1 MIPSLLPYNYF
12 DTLSYST
19 DLPTLPVHGDIDLID
34 CIECFAEQTEDDGSE
49 WELAF
54 SYPKGGYGFD
64 SLKLNAI
71 VLVKANPWQ
80 GVQAFRIYGIEKQT
94 KKTVTVKAEHIS
106 YDLAK
111 IPAKTF
117 KATSAADAVAK
128 LQVNSIYGN
137 DWKQH
142 HFKFSTDISS
152 SEKFEPDTPVS
163 MRAML
168 LDGDKSIKGTYG
180 GDLIFDN
187 YSVQL
192 KQVGGED
199 RDVTINYGVD
209 LVDLTQEQ
217 NNSEMIT
224 GILPYYKRTSSDDQ
238 YATQPIIYGD
248 IAYGPGTYETQRIEP
263 VDLSEHFPNGV
274 PTVAQINSKA
284 AEWVTKEEIGEPEI
298 SLTVSYANIGQDVRI
313 HDAVRVRFPSMGVD
327 VKAKVVK
334 YKYNVLLER
343 CEEIEVGHAKE
354 SKYFN
359 LMDASRL
366 RKGLV
371 PPERIQ
377 NESITSEKI
386 SRGGVGKGKIAPE
399 AVGKYEI
406 EKYSIDHDLLSKKT
420 SAGGAAIQSDNIAVG
435 AVDSSALGAGAVIGA
450 KIGTGAVTTDKIGA
464 KAVSEGKM
472 DDASVSTRTVIENAI
487 DNARLNADLRAKIAS
502 VDTLAADVADIN
514 ELFSISGNILT
525 LNANAVKSTS
535 FYASYAYY
543 VTTNTGSYVFR
554 PHKHTDADGS
564 EFTCLS
570 TE

>member
-54 SYPKGGYGFD
+54 SYPKGGCGFD

-71 VLVKANPWQ
+71 VLAKANSWQ

-137 DWKQH
+137 NWKQH

-192 KQVGGED
+192 KRVGGED

-263 VDLSEHFPNGV
+263 VDLSEHFPNAA
-274 PTVAQINSKA
+274 PTVAQLNSKA
-284 AEWVTKEEIGEPEI
+284 AEWVAKEEIGEPEI

-377 NESITSEKI
+377 NESITDSKI
-386 SRGGVGKGKIAPE
+386 AKGAVGKGKIGQE
-399 AVGKYEI
+399 AIGKYNI
-406 EKYSIDHDLLSKKT
+406 ELGAIDHDLLAKKGPGGT
-420 SAGGAAIQSDNIAVG
+420 GGAVRPDVIDDGTIQTRHIGDGQITNTKVKPKNIGEEQLADGGVTNG
-435 AVDSSALGAGAVIGA
+435 KLKDGSVTKG
-450 KIGTGAVTTDKIGA
+450 KIGSAQVAFDRLAKDVQGEITKIDTLQSELAYVNKLFAETAQVDFIRAKAAYLNSLYIGGNVVTTRKVKTIDNVAIS
-464 KAVSEGKM
+464 VL
-472 DDASVSTRTVIENAI
+472 SVS
-487 DNARLNADLRAKIAS
+487 
-502 VDTLAADVADIN
+502 
-514 ELFSISGNILT
+514 
-525 LNANAVKSTS
+525 
-535 FYASYAYY
+535 
-543 VTTNTGSYVFR
+543 
-554 PHKHTDADGS
+554 
-564 EFTCLS
+564 
-570 TE
+570 

>member
-19 DLPTLPVHGDIDLID
+19 DLPTLPVHGDVDLID

-71 VLVKANPWQ
+71 VLAKANPWQ

-137 DWKQH
+137 NWKQH
-142 HFKFSTDISS
+142 HFKFDTDISS

-199 RDVTINYGVD
+199 RDVTINYGID

-224 GILPYYKRTSSDDQ
+224 GILPYYKRTSSDDL

-248 IAYGPGTYETQRIEP
+248 IAYGPGMYETQRIEP
-263 VDLSEHFPNGV
+263 VDLSEHFPNDV
-274 PTVAQINSKA
+274 PTVAQINAKA
-284 AEWVTKEEIGEPEI
+284 AEWVAKEEIGEPEI

-406 EKYSIDHDLLSKKT
+406 EKYSIDHDLMSKKT

-435 AVDSSALGAGAVIGA
+435 AVDSSALGAGAVTGA
-450 KIGTGAVTTDKIGA
+450 KILDGAVTNGKLGSGAVTKGKISDAQVSYEKLTTGVTDEIDKIDYLESRVA
-464 KAVSEGKM
+464 Y
-472 DDASVSTRTVIENAI
+472 I
-487 DNARLNADLRAKIAS
+487 DKLFATTAQIDYVRAK
-502 VDTLAADVADIN
+502 N
-514 ELFSISGNILT
+514 
-525 LNANAVKSTS
+525 
-535 FYASYAYY
+535 FYASTSISAPI
-543 VTTNTGSYVFR
+543 VQATTFKLSDTSLGVYQVKDITG
-554 PHKHTDADGS
+554 
-564 EFTCLS
+564 LS
-570 TE
+570 RSVLGY

>member
-71 VLVKANPWQ
+71 VLAKANSWQ

-128 LQVNSIYGN
+128 LQVNSVYGN
-137 DWKQH
+137 NWKQH

-224 GILPYYKRTSSDDQ
+224 GILPYYKRTSSDDL

-263 VDLSEHFPNGV
+263 VDLSEHFPNDV
-274 PTVAQINSKA
+274 PTVAQINAKA

-298 SLTVSYANIGQDVRI
+298 SLTVSYANIGQDVRV
-313 HDAVRVRFPSMGVD
+313 HDAVRVRFPSMGID

-406 EKYSIDHDLLSKKT
+406 EKYSIDHDLMSKKT

-435 AVDSSALGAGAVIGA
+435 AVDSSALGAGAVTGA
-450 KIGTGAVTTDKIGA
+450 KIMDGAVTNGKLGA
-464 KAVSEGKM
+464 GAVTEGKLGGS
-472 DDASVSTRTVIENAI
+472 SVTEG
-487 DNARLNADLRAKIAS
+487 KIAS
-502 VDTLAADVADIN
+502 AAVAWAKLKSGSGQPVNRINALEVDMAYVNKLFASTAQIDSIRAGTVYATVLMASDHLTVGNFSYSTRYKVTDV
-514 ELFSISGNILT
+514 
-525 LNANAVKSTS
+525 
-535 FYASYAYY
+535 
-543 VTTNTGSYVFR
+543 
-554 PHKHTDADGS
+554 DG
-564 EFTCLS
+564 FTRWALCQR
-570 TE
+570 

>member
-19 DLPTLPVHGDIDLID
+19 DLPTLPVHGDVDLID
-34 CIECFAEQTEDDGSE
+34 CIECFAEQTEDEGSE

-71 VLVKANPWQ
+71 VLAKANSWQ

-137 DWKQH
+137 NWKQH

-168 LDGDKSIKGTYG
+168 LDGEKSIKGTYG

-224 GILPYYKRTSSDDQ
+224 GILPYYKRTSSDDL
-238 YATQPIIYGD
+238 YATQPIVYGD

-284 AEWVTKEEIGEPEI
+284 AEWVAKEEIGEPEI

-377 NESITSEKI
+377 NESITDSKI
-386 SRGGVGKGKIAPE
+386 AKGAVGKGKIGAE

-406 EKYSIDHDLLSKKT
+406 KRDSIDHELLAKKG
-420 SAGGAAIQSDNIAVG
+420 AGGTGGAVQADVIDDGAVQTKHIKDENITNTKIKPKAVGEAQLADGGVTNGKLKDGSVTKGKIGSAQVAFDRLASDVQGEITKIDTLQSDLAYVNKLFA
-435 AVDSSALGAGAVIGA
+435 SSAQVDFIRAKSAYLNFLYIGG
-450 KIGTGAVTTDKIGA
+450 KVVYTTKKVKTIDDVTIS
-464 KAVSEGKM
+464 VL
-472 DDASVSTRTVIENAI
+472 SVS
-487 DNARLNADLRAKIAS
+487 
-502 VDTLAADVADIN
+502 
-514 ELFSISGNILT
+514 
-525 LNANAVKSTS
+525 
-535 FYASYAYY
+535 
-543 VTTNTGSYVFR
+543 
-554 PHKHTDADGS
+554 
-564 EFTCLS
+564 
-570 TE
+570 

>member
-19 DLPTLPVHGDIDLID
+19 DFPEIPVHGDIDLID

-71 VLVKANPWQ
+71 ILAKANPWQ

-111 IPAKTF
+111 TPAKTF
-117 KATSAADAVAK
+117 KATSATDAMAK

-137 DWKQH
+137 NWKQH

-152 SEKFEPDTPVS
+152 TEKFEPDTPVS

-217 NNSEMIT
+217 NNSEMVT
-224 GILPYYKRTSSDDQ
+224 GILPYYKRLSSDEL

-263 VDLSEHFPNGV
+263 VDLSEHFPDAA
-274 PTVAQINSKA
+274 PTVAQLNAKA
-284 AEWVTKEEIGEPEI
+284 AEWVAKEEIGEPEI

-377 NESITSEKI
+377 NESITNEKI
-386 SRGGVGKGKIAPE
+386 ARGGVGKGKIGQE
-399 AVGKYEI
+399 AIGKYNI
-406 EKYSIDHDLLSKKT
+406 ELGAIDHDLLAKKG
-420 SAGGAAIQSDNIAVG
+420 AGGTGGAVQADVIDDEAVG
-435 AVDSSALGAGAVIGA
+435 TKHLAKKSVDNTIIKNKAVGEDQLDDGGVTNKKLGSGSVTKG
-450 KIGTGAVTTDKIGA
+450 KISDAQVSYEKLVQDLKTEIDKIDVLEA
-464 KAVSEGKM
+464 
-472 DDASVSTRTVIENAI
+472 N
-487 DNARLNADLRAKIAS
+487 IAS
-502 VDTLAADVADIN
+502 VNLLFATTAQVDFIRVKTLYATSLNLDNRAVYRVKVASDTDAHTGYWVLADQ
-514 ELFSISGNILT
+514 
-525 LNANAVKSTS
+525 
-535 FYASYAYY
+535 
-543 VTTNTGSYVFR
+543 SYVR
-554 PHKHTDADGS
+554 
-564 EFTCLS
+564 
-570 TE
+570 

>member
-71 VLVKANPWQ
+71 VLAKANSWQ

-137 DWKQH
+137 NWKQH

-263 VDLSEHFPNGV
+263 VDLSEHFPNDV
-274 PTVAQINSKA
+274 PTVAQINAKA

-472 DDASVSTRTVIENAI
+472 DDASVSTRTVIKNAI

-514 ELFSISGNILT
+514 ELFAISGNILT
-525 LNANAVKSTS
+525 LNANTVKSTS
-535 FYASYAYY
+535 FNASYAYY
-543 VTTNTGSYVFR
+543 VTTNAGSYVFR

-570 TE
+570 TS